1 MRIRTNTTDAI
12 QVPAGALVSF
22 AVVTG
27 QVRASFTTLDALG
40 GTVVHALVGATVF
53 VEWDGTRFYN
63 PSGPAALTTV
73 TGSGGVYRHGRLEM
87 GVVGGLVNA
96 INLVRLHDEY
106 LYGIGEMPSSWAPA
120 ALDAQ
125 ATIARGYAL
134 ANMGSLKSDCAC
146 NVYDSVKSQHFTGW
160 SKENETIGTTNW
172 GLRWKAAVD
181 RTSVGTTQGNVV
193 EYNGALATT
202 YYYSSSGG
210 RTQNSEDVWV
220 ATVPYLRSVDDHW
233 SLDPANNPTYASWT
247 RSVTQAAMAAAFGLT
262 DVVSVDLSSR
272 TAGGGVAAAVATSS
286 TGATATISGEVLR
299 SRLALPATWVSRP
312 ALRVAGVDR
321 WSTSVAVAKL
331 ASPSGK
337 TVVIVSGQD
346 ANLVDGLVAGPLAHS
361 VGGPVLLVGQ
371 SIPAVVSAELTR
383 RGADHAIIVGGAGAV
398 PDSVATSLGA
408 LGLTVERISGVD
420 RYATAAKVALRVG
433 SGSMTAIVASG
444 EPGSLGGRALGF
456 RAGIRS
462 GTSNPIGAT
471 RLGAS
476 RNLGRPSD
484 AGRHRLHLYRRNRG
498 DLRGGQDCTA
508 GVLAGGWRRP
518 LWHRGGRLRRLPRPC
533 SGDGS
538 DRDRRA
544 RRQPRGRARGR
555 VVVPPHPAGAPLG
568 TTGERGRVAAEDARD
583 HPPRRCRRHRR
594 GVGTRH
600 TGDAERVKVLSIVG
614 ARPQFVKLAPIA
626 EALTAGGHEHVIVH
640 TGQHY
645 DANMSDVFFQDLAI
659 PAPDVHL
666 GVGSGSHGVQTGA
679 MLSALDGVLDE
690 HRPDWVLVYGD
701 TNSTIAG
708 ALSAVKMHLPLA
720 HLEAGLR
727 SFNRR
732 MPEEHNRV
740 LTDHAA
746 DLCLAPTQVA
756 IDHLTHEGLG
766 ERSVLVGDVM
776 TDVCLRIA
784 AQVRDVPPP
793 LPEGV
798 DGTQDYLVSTIHR
811 AENTDDPSRLRA
823 VIDALAA
830 LPVPVVLLAHPRLV
844 ARAAAAG
851 IDLRAGA
858 LRTTAPLGYPQMV
871 AAVLHS
877 RGRRHRLRR
886 AAEGGLPARGPL
898 HHAAHRDRVDR
909 DRGPGLER
917 PSPAGR

>member
-1 MRIRTNTTDAI
+1 MALALLVAPTAAAAVPPSFVLGGAGWGHGVGLSQYGAKGMAQAGSTAAQILSHYYTGTTVAPLTDNMDIRVQVHQAATLTANTTGGVMRIRTNTTDAI

-27 QVRASFTTLDALG
+27 QVRASFTTPDPLL
-40 GTVVHALVGATVF
+40 GTVVHTLAGATVF

-160 SKENETIGTTNW
+160 SKENETTGTTNW

-444 EPGSLGGRALGF
+444 EPGSLVDALS
-456 RAGIRS
+456 AS
-462 GTSNPIGAT
+462 GP
-471 RLGAS
+471 AS
-476 RNLGRPSD
+476 ALGRPILLVRHDLVPPETSAALQTLGVIVSTCIGGTGVISEAVRTALPACSRAAGADRYGTAVAVSD
-484 AGRHRLHLYRRNRG
+484 AFHALVPATEVTVTGGLDANLVDALGAGSLCHLI
-498 DLRGGQDCTA
+498 L
-508 GVLAGGWRRP
+508 
-518 LWHRGGRLRRLPRPC
+518 
-533 SGDGS
+533 
-538 DRDRRA
+538 
-544 RRQPRGRARGR
+544 
-555 VVVPPHPAGAPLG
+555 
-568 TTGERGRVAAEDARD
+568 
-583 HPPRRCRRHRR
+583 
-594 GVGTRH
+594 
-600 TGDAERVKVLSIVG
+600 
-614 ARPQFVKLAPIA
+614 LAPRSAPPASVVAWLQRTPAITR
-626 EALTAGGHEHVIVH
+626 LDVVGG
-640 TGQHY
+640 
-645 DANMSDVFFQDLAI
+645 
-659 PAPDVHL
+659 
-666 GVGSGSHGVQTGA
+666 TGA
-679 MLSALDGVLDE
+679 VSAL
-690 HRPDWVLVYGD
+690 
-701 TNSTIAG
+701 
-708 ALSAVKMHLPLA
+708 
-720 HLEAGLR
+720 
-727 SFNRR
+727 
-732 MPEEHNRV
+732 
-740 LTDHAA
+740 
-746 DLCLAPTQVA
+746 
-756 IDHLTHEGLG
+756 
-766 ERSVLVGDVM
+766 
-776 TDVCLRIA
+776 
-784 AQVRDVPPP
+784 
-793 LPEGV
+793 
-798 DGTQDYLVSTIHR
+798 
-811 AENTDDPSRLRA
+811 
-823 VIDALAA
+823 VIQGMRNA
-830 LPVPVVLLAHPRLV
+830 
-844 ARAAAAG
+844 
-851 IDLRAGA
+851 
-858 LRTTAPLGYPQMV
+858 
-871 AAVLHS
+871 
-877 RGRRHRLRR
+877 
-886 AAEGGLPARGPL
+886 
-898 HHAAHRDRVDR
+898 
-909 DRGPGLER
+909 
-917 PSPAGR
+917 